1 MIMSTGRRQFLRGA
15 GGIALAIPLLRSL
28 IDPRDAR
35 ADAGV
40 PAKRFVQFTTYHG
53 GVWGTNMYPADA
65 ALTDSMSYAGR
76 TVKRGPLVTQPG
88 PADTAQLSSVLSGPS
103 SLLTPQLA
111 AKMNVIRGCDIPFY
125 IAHHTGGHLGN
136 FARNDGNA
144 FAAFATP
151 TIDQLMGGSSQFY
164 TDLSTNKLRN
174 IVIGTRLSYNW
185 EDPTNPNHGAIQ
197 EVAQGGDPLTIFK
210 QLLVTGSDTPVADP
224 RVPIVDHVLADYTR
238 LRNSS
243 TRLSADDRTRL
254 DDHMQRISEL
264 QRKLKVHA
272 SCPTVKAPT
281 DISKIR
287 QSDAYAGDPVLQ
299 AQAYQAYNDVIV
311 AAFLCDTSRI
321 ATMNVVDDFSTQYPV
336 TWHGDVAHHA
346 ADPDGE
352 KQKILATAHQLT
364 FEKVFLDLC
373 SKLDIDD
380 GSGTGKT
387 YLDNS
392 LVVWT
397 QESGEYTHA
406 GQAMPII
413 AAGSAGG
420 YLSTGNYC
428 DYRNP
433 ALVVDNGEQGNTTV
447 KIFAGLLW
455 QQWLGTVLQ
464 AMGLTPS
471 DYEQNGRGGYPTA
484 DKYLGPESNYQGC
497 YPDAVWKVA
506 GEVLPFLKA

>member
-28 IDPRDAR
+28 LDPRDAR

-151 TIDQLMGGSSQFY
+151 TIDQLMGGSSRFY

-299 AQAYQAYNDVIV
+299 AQAY
-311 AAFLCDTSRI
+311 
-321 ATMNVVDDFSTQYPV
+321 
-336 TWHGDVAHHA
+336 
-346 ADPDGE
+346 
-352 KQKILATAHQLT
+352 
-364 FEKVFLDLC
+364 
-373 SKLDIDD
+373 
-380 GSGTGKT
+380 
-387 YLDNS
+387 
-392 LVVWT
+392 
-397 QESGEYTHA
+397 
-406 GQAMPII
+406 
-413 AAGSAGG
+413 
-420 YLSTGNYC
+420 
-428 DYRNP
+428 
-433 ALVVDNGEQGNTTV
+433 
-447 KIFAGLLW
+447 
-455 QQWLGTVLQ
+455 
-464 AMGLTPS
+464 
-471 DYEQNGRGGYPTA
+471 
-484 DKYLGPESNYQGC
+484 
-497 YPDAVWKVA
+497 
-506 GEVLPFLKA
+506 